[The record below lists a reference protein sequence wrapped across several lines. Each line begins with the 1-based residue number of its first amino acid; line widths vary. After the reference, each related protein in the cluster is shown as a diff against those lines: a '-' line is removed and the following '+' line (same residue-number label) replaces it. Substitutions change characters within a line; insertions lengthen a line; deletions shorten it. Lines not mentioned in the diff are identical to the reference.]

1 MGKKTDIESVHLL
14 NHSKCMLGAF
24 QNFRQDETML
34 DVTLVCNGK
43 SLKAHKLVLASCSQ
57 FFKELFSE
65 NPCQH
70 PIVILRHFDFEDL
83 KACIDFIYKGELSV
97 PRERLMTALKVAED
111 LNIRGLM
118 PSGTNK
124 EKYKQLYNQFCGKMP
139 HRKKRKRHR
148 HNSVDSQDS
157 NYIKVTDSDQNAES
171 DANNAAPSKSQVM
184 DVESNCTEENLV
196 SEKEA
201 RPLVLHVGDTSNEE
215 SIQNFEEDPADS
227 NEANLVESNLSADIP
242 VESTSVQID
251 TKEEMCVS
259 TFLDFINYYIYG
271 IATLFCYLLFKAQ
284 VRVLNSG
291 GGPGVGLSDF

>member
-43 SLKAHKLVLASCSQ
+43 SVKAHKLVLASCSQ

-148 HNSVDSQDS
+148 HNSADSQDS

-171 DANNAAPSKSQVM
+171 DANNVSSSKSQVM
-184 DVESNCTEENLV
+184 DVESNCAEENLV
-196 SEKEA
+196 NEKEA

-227 NEANLVESNLSADIP
+227 NEANLVESKLSSDIP

-251 TKEEMCVS
+251 TKEEMYVS
-259 TFLDFINYYIYG
+259 TF
-271 IATLFCYLLFKAQ
+271 
-284 VRVLNSG
+284 
-291 GGPGVGLSDF
+291 P